1 MLGNKIIMTTIDIHA
16 AGIELQEKD
25 SWHLGM
31 LRTQAHSAIAAR
43 VLAELADHD
52 PRICVLTAD
61 LGFSNRTVEF
71 SYRHPARF
79 FNLGIAEQNMV
90 SVAAGLATTGLIPYV
105 ATFASF
111 LGLLCCEHIRTDCAY
126 PNLPVRLLGHH
137 AGISLGYY
145 GTSHHATEDIGIM
158 RSIANLKI
166 ICPADAYSLEQALRQ
181 TVDVD
186 GPIYFRLGRGRE
198 ADAYTAGEPWEYGKV
213 SVLRK
218 GSDGVLF
225 ANGIMVTAARQAAA
239 TLAKEGVNLTVA
251 DLHTIQP
258 FDTEGVLSLV
268 EESGHNAQQGA
279 RLVFVAEEHN
289 TRGGVATSIA
299 DTLVDNRMDG
309 IKLVRIGFPS
319 DEYSVI
325 AAPYHLYQH
334 YGLDAAGVAE
344 RVRKEVG

>member
-1 MLGNKIIMTTIDIHA
+1 MATLDIHA
-16 AGIELQEKD
+16 AGIEMQDPD

-43 VLAELADHD
+43 VLAELADAD
-52 PRICVLTAD
+52 ERICVLTAD
-61 LGFSNRTVEF
+61 LGFSNRTIEF

-79 FNLGIAEQNMV
+79 FNMGIAEQNMV
-90 SVAAGLATTGLIPYV
+90 SVAAGLATTGYIPYV

-181 TVDVD
+181 TVDVE

-198 ADAYTAGEPWEYGKV
+198 ADAYLPGEAWEYGKV
-213 SVLRK
+213 NVLRR
-218 GSDGVLF
+218 GSDGVIF
-225 ANGIMVTAARQAAA
+225 ANGIMVTAARQAAEMV
-239 TLAKEGVNLTVA
+239 AKEGIDLTVA
-251 DLHTIQP
+251 DLHTIIP
-258 FDTEGVLSLV
+258 FDSEGVLSLI
-268 EESGHNAQQGA
+268 EETGT
-279 RLVFVAEEHN
+279 VFVAEEHN

-299 DTLVDNRMDG
+299 DAIVDARMG
-309 IKLVRIGFPS
+309 GVNLVRIGFPS
-319 DEYSVI
+319 DEYSAI
-325 AAPYHLYQH
+325 APPTHLYRH

-344 RVRKEVG
+344 RVRATLKA

>member
-1 MLGNKIIMTTIDIHA
+1 MNSPEIMLQDN
-16 AGIELQEKD
+16 E

-43 VLAELADHD
+43 VLSDLADHD
-52 PRICVLTAD
+52 ERIMVLTAD

-71 SYRHPARF
+71 SHRHPDRF

-90 SVAAGLATTGLIPYV
+90 SVAAGLATTGAIPYV

-111 LGLLCCEHIRTDCAY
+111 LGLLCCEHIRTDLAY

-166 ICPADAYSLEQALRQ
+166 VCPADAYSLEQALRQ
-181 TVDVD
+181 TVNVE

-198 ADAYTAGEPWEYGKV
+198 ADAYNEGEAWEFGKI
-213 SVLRK
+213 SLLRE
-218 GSDGVLF
+218 GRDGVLF
-225 ANGIMVTAARQAAA
+225 ANGIMVTAARAAA
-239 TLAKEGVNLTVA
+239 EKLASEGIDLTVA

-258 FDTEGVLSLV
+258 FDVEGVLSLIEDV
-268 EESGHNAQQGA
+268 NY
-279 RLVFVAEEHN
+279 VFVAEEHN
-289 TRGGVATSIA
+289 TRGGVATAVA
-299 DTLVDNRMDG
+299 DAMVDAQIG
-309 IKLVRIGFPS
+309 GKKLVRIGFPS
-319 DEYSVI
+319 DEYSEI
-325 AAPYHLYQH
+325 AAPYYLYQH
-334 YGLDAAGVAE
+334 YGLDAAGVIE
-344 RVRKEVG
+344 RVRSAMETK

>member
-1 MLGNKIIMTTIDIHA
+1 MTTVDIHA
-16 AGIELQEKD
+16 AGIEMQDKD

-43 VLAELADHD
+43 VLTELADRE

-71 SYRHPARF
+71 SQRHPDRF
-79 FNLGIAEQNMV
+79 FNVGIAEQLMV
-90 SVAAGLATTGLIPYV
+90 SVAAGLATTGMIPYV

-126 PNLPVRLLGHH
+126 PNLPVRLIGHH

-158 RSIANLKI
+158 RAIANLKI
-166 ICPADAYSLEQALRQ
+166 VCPADAYSLEQALRQ
-181 TVDVD
+181 TVDVE

-198 ADAYTAGEPWEYGKV
+198 SDVYQEGEPWEYGKV
-213 SVLRK
+213 NVLRK
-218 GSDGVLF
+218 GKDAVVF
-225 ANGIMVTAARQAAA
+225 ANGIMVSSARQAADK
-239 TLAKEGVNLTVA
+239 LAGEGIELTVA

-258 FDTEGVLSLV
+258 FDTEGVLALI
-268 EESGHNAQQGA
+268 EESRN
-279 RLVFVAEEHN
+279 VFVAEEHN
-289 TRGGVATSIA
+289 TRGGVATAVA
-299 DTLVDNRMDG
+299 DAIVDARMDG
-309 IKLVRIGFPS
+309 VKLTRIGFPP
-319 DEYSVI
+319 DEYSEI
-325 AAPYHLYQH
+325 AAPYHLYQY

-344 RVRKEVG
+344 RVRNTLKA

>member
-1 MLGNKIIMTTIDIHA
+1 MTPIDIHA
-16 AGIELQEKD
+16 AGIEMQDKN

-43 VLAELADHD
+43 VLVELADQD
-52 PRICVLTAD
+52 ERICVLTAD

-71 SYRHPARF
+71 SYRHPDRF

-90 SVAAGLATTGLIPYV
+90 SVAAGLATTGYIPYV

-181 TVDVD
+181 TVDVE

-198 ADAYTAGEPWEYGKV
+198 ADAYLEGEPWEYGKL
-213 SVLRK
+213 SILRR
-218 GSDGVLF
+218 GTDGVIF
-225 ANGIMVTAARQAAA
+225 ANGIMVTAARQAAE
-239 TLAKEGVNLTVA
+239 TLAQTGISLTVA
-251 DLHTIQP
+251 DLHTIIP
-258 FDTEGVLSLV
+258 FDNEGVLSLV
-268 EESGHNAQQGA
+268 EETSN
-279 RLVFVAEEHN
+279 VFVAEEHN
-289 TRGGVATSIA
+289 TRGGVATAIA
-299 DTLVDNRMDG
+299 DAIVDARMG
-309 IKLVRIGFPS
+309 GVNLVRIGFPS

-325 AAPYHLYQH
+325 AAPTQLYQH
-334 YGLDAAGVAE
+334 YGLDAAGVVE
-344 RVRKEVG
+344 RVRTAMRA

>member
-1 MLGNKIIMTTIDIHA
+1 MTTIDIHA
-16 AGIELQEKD
+16 AGIEMQNKE

-43 VLAELADHD
+43 VLTELADVD

-71 SYRHPARF
+71 SQRHPTRF

-90 SVAAGLATTGLIPYV
+90 SMAAGLATTGMIPYV

-166 ICPADAYSLEQALRQ
+166 VCPADAYSLEQALRQ
-181 TVDVD
+181 TVNLE

-198 ADAYTAGEPWEYGKV
+198 SDVYQEGEAWEYGKV
-213 SVLRK
+213 NVLRK
-218 GSDGVLF
+218 GGDGVIF
-225 ANGIMVTAARQAAA
+225 ANGIMVSAARQAAE
-239 TLAKEGVNLTVA
+239 TLATAGLNLTVA

-258 FDTEGVLSLV
+258 FDVEGVLSLI
-268 EESGHNAQQGA
+268 EETKT
-279 RLVFVAEEHN
+279 VFVAEEHN
-289 TRGGVATSIA
+289 TRTGVATAIA
-299 DTLVDNRMDG
+299 DAIVDNG
-309 IKLVRIGFPS
+309 VSGVKLVRIGFPP
-319 DEYSVI
+319 DEYSAI

-344 RVRKEVG
+344 RVRQTLK

>member
-1 MLGNKIIMTTIDIHA
+1 MTAIDIHA
-16 AGIELQEKD
+16 AGIEMQDKD

-43 VLAELADHD
+43 VLAELADSD

-71 SYRHPARF
+71 SYRHPERF

-90 SVAAGLATTGLIPYV
+90 STAAGLATTGMIPYV

-166 ICPADAYSLEQALRQ
+166 VCPADAYSLEQALRQ
-181 TVDVD
+181 TVDVE

-198 ADAYTAGEPWEYGKV
+198 ADAYNEGEPWEYGKV
-213 SVLRK
+213 SVLRR
-218 GSDGVLF
+218 GGDGVLF
-225 ANGIMVTAARQAAA
+225 ANGIMVSAARQAADA
-239 TLAKEGVNLTVA
+239 LAGDGISLTVA

-258 FDTEGVLSLV
+258 FDSEGVLSLI
-268 EESGHNAQQGA
+268 EESRN
-279 RLVFVAEEHN
+279 VFVAEEHN
-289 TRGGVATSIA
+289 TRTGVATAIA
-299 DTLVDNRMDG
+299 DAIVDNRIDG
-309 IKLVRIGFPS
+309 VKLVRIGFPS
-319 DEYSVI
+319 DEYSAI
-325 AAPYHLYQH
+325 AAPYPLYQF
-334 YGLDAAGVAE
+334 YGLDAKSVAE
-344 RVRKEVG
+344 RVRNALSS

>member
-1 MLGNKIIMTTIDIHA
+1 MTTIDIHS
-16 AGIELQEKD
+16 AGIDLQEKE

-43 VLAELADHD
+43 VLNELADTD

-61 LGFSNRTVEF
+61 LGFSNRTIEF
-71 SYRHPARF
+71 SYRHPERF
-79 FNLGIAEQNMV
+79 FNVGIAEQNMV
-90 SVAAGLATTGLIPYV
+90 SAAAGLATTGMIPYV

-166 ICPADAYSLEQALRQ
+166 VCPADAYSIEEALRQ
-181 TVDVD
+181 TVDVE

-198 ADAYTAGEPWEYGKV
+198 ADVYQEGEPWDYGKV
-213 SVLRK
+213 SVLRR
-218 GSDGVLF
+218 GTDGVLF
-225 ANGIMVTAARQAAA
+225 ANGIMVKAARDAAE
-239 TLAKEGVNLTVA
+239 TLAKEGLNLTVA

-258 FDTEGVLSLV
+258 FDTEGVLSLI
-268 EESGHNAQQGA
+268 EESRN
-279 RLVFVAEEHN
+279 VFVAEEHN
-289 TRGGVATSIA
+289 TRTGVATAIA
-299 DTLVDNRMDG
+299 DAIVDNRIDG
-309 IKLVRIGFPS
+309 VKLVRIGFPS
-319 DEYSVI
+319 DDYSAI
-325 AAPYHLYQH
+325 AAPYHLYQY
-334 YGLDAAGVAE
+334 YGLDATGVAE
-344 RVRKEVG
+344 RVRKEMEK

>member
-1 MLGNKIIMTTIDIHA
+1 MTTIDIHS
-16 AGIELQEKD
+16 AGIEMQEQD

-43 VLAELADHD
+43 VLAELADSD

-71 SYRHPARF
+71 SYRHPERF

-90 SVAAGLATTGLIPYV
+90 SAAAGLATTGMIPYV

-166 ICPADAYSLEQALRQ
+166 ICPADAYSLEHALRQ
-181 TVDVD
+181 TVHEE

-198 ADAYTAGEPWEYGKV
+198 ADAYQPGEGWEYGKV
-213 SVLRK
+213 SILRR
-218 GSDGVLF
+218 GGDAVIF
-225 ANGIMVTAARQAAA
+225 ANGIMVAAARQAAES
-239 TLAKEGVNLTVA
+239 LAQEGITVTVA

-258 FDTEGVLSLV
+258 FDTEGVLSLI
-268 EESGHNAQQGA
+268 EETRQ
-279 RLVFVAEEHN
+279 VFVAEEHN
-289 TRGGVATSIA
+289 TRGGVATAVA
-299 DTLVDNRMDG
+299 DAIVDNGMAG
-309 IKLVRIGFPS
+309 VKLVRIGFPS
-319 DEYSVI
+319 DEYSAI
-325 AAPYHLYQH
+325 AAPYPLYQY
-334 YGLDAAGVAE
+334 YGLDAVGVAE
-344 RVRKEVG
+344 RVRTVLR

>member
-1 MLGNKIIMTTIDIHA
+1 MTTVDIHS
-16 AGIELQEKD
+16 AGIEMQDKE

-43 VLAELADHD
+43 TLTELADHD

-61 LGFSNRTVEF
+61 LGFSNRTIEF
-71 SYRHPARF
+71 SQRHPDRF
-79 FNLGIAEQNMV
+79 FNVGIAEQNMV
-90 SVAAGLATTGLIPYV
+90 SVAAGLATTGMIPYV

-166 ICPADAYSLEQALRQ
+166 VCPADAYSLEQALRQ
-181 TVDVD
+181 TVDVE
-186 GPIYFRLGRGRE
+186 GPVYFRLGRGRE
-198 ADAYTAGEPWEYGKV
+198 SDVYQLGEPWEYGKV
-213 SVLRK
+213 NVLRK
-218 GSDGVLF
+218 GRDAVIF
-225 ANGIMVTAARQAAA
+225 ANGILVSSARQAADK
-239 TLAKEGVNLTVA
+239 LAGEGIDLTVA

-258 FDTEGVLSLV
+258 FDVEGVLSLI
-268 EESGHNAQQGA
+268 EENKT
-279 RLVFVAEEHN
+279 VFVAEEHN
-289 TRGGVATSIA
+289 TRSGVATAIA
-299 DTLVDNRMDG
+299 DAIVDNQVG
-309 IKLVRIGFPS
+309 GVKLVRIGFPS
-319 DEYSVI
+319 DEYSAI

-334 YGLDAAGVAE
+334 YGLDAGGVAE
-344 RVRKEVG
+344 RVRNVLNPK

>member
-1 MLGNKIIMTTIDIHA
+1 MTIDIHA
-16 AGIELQEKD
+16 AGIEMQDKD

-43 VLAELADHD
+43 VLTDLADRD

-71 SYRHPARF
+71 SQRHPNRF
-79 FNLGIAEQNMV
+79 FNVGIAEQNMV
-90 SVAAGLATTGLIPYV
+90 SVAAGLATTGMIPYV

-126 PNLPVRLLGHH
+126 PNLPVRLIGHH

-166 ICPADAYSLEQALRQ
+166 VCPADAYSLEQALRQ
-181 TVDVD
+181 TVDVE

-198 ADAYTAGEPWEYGKV
+198 SDVYQEGEPWEYGKV
-213 SVLRK
+213 NVLRK
-218 GSDGVLF
+218 GKDAVVF
-225 ANGIMVTAARQAAA
+225 ANGIMVSSARQAADK
-239 TLAKEGVNLTVA
+239 LVGEGIDLTVA

-258 FDTEGVLSLV
+258 FDVEGVLSLI
-268 EESGHNAQQGA
+268 EESKT
-279 RLVFVAEEHN
+279 VFVAEEHN
-289 TRGGVATSIA
+289 TRSGVATAIA
-299 DTLVDNRMDG
+299 DAIVDNQVNG
-309 IKLVRIGFPS
+309 VKLVRIGFPS
-319 DEYSVI
+319 DEYSAI
-325 AAPYHLYQH
+325 AAPYPLYQH
-334 YGLDAAGVAE
+334 YGLDAGGVAE
-344 RVRKEVG
+344 RVRNVLNPK

>member
-1 MLGNKIIMTTIDIHA
+1 MSTPEIIPAD
-16 AGIELQEKD
+16 IELQDKE

-43 VLAELADHD
+43 VLADLADQNE
-52 PRICVLTAD
+52 RIMVLTAD

-71 SYRHPARF
+71 SYRHPTRF

-90 SVAAGLATTGLIPYV
+90 SVAAGLATTGAIPYV

-111 LGLLCCEHIRTDCAY
+111 LGLLCCEHIRTDLAY

-166 ICPADAYSLEQALRQ
+166 VCPADAYSLEQALQQ
-181 TVDVD
+181 TVNVE

-198 ADAYTAGEPWEYGKV
+198 ADAYKPGEPWEYGKI

-218 GSDGVLF
+218 GTDGVLF
-225 ANGIMVTAARQAAA
+225 ANGIMVTAARQAAE
-239 TLAKEGVNLTVA
+239 TLATEGISLTVA

-258 FDTEGVLSLV
+258 FDTEGVLSLI
-268 EESGHNAQQGA
+268 EESRN
-279 RLVFVAEEHN
+279 VFVAEEHN
-289 TRGGVATSIA
+289 TRGGVATAVA
-299 DTLVDNRMDG
+299 DTIVDARIDG
-309 IKLVRIGFPS
+309 VKLVRIGFPP
-319 DEYSVI
+319 DEYSEI
-325 AAPYHLYQH
+325 AAPYYLYQY

-344 RVRKEVG
+344 RVRSTLNA

>member
-1 MLGNKIIMTTIDIHA
+1 MTAIDIHA
-16 AGIELQEKD
+16 AGIEMQDKD

-43 VLAELADHD
+43 VLAELADSD

-71 SYRHPARF
+71 SYRHPDRF

-90 SVAAGLATTGLIPYV
+90 SAAAGLATTGMIPYV

-166 ICPADAYSLEQALRQ
+166 VCPADAYSLEQALRQ
-181 TVDVD
+181 TVDVE

-198 ADAYTAGEPWEYGKV
+198 ADAYNEGEPWEYGKV
-213 SVLRK
+213 SVLRR
-218 GSDGVLF
+218 GGDGVLF
-225 ANGIMVTAARQAAA
+225 ANGIMVSAARQAAE
-239 TLAKEGVNLTVA
+239 TLTKDGINLTVA

-258 FDTEGVLSLV
+258 FDSEGVLSLI
-268 EESGHNAQQGA
+268 EESRN
-279 RLVFVAEEHN
+279 VFVAEEHN
-289 TRGGVATSIA
+289 TRTGVATAIA
-299 DTLVDNRMDG
+299 DAIVDNRIDG
-309 IKLVRIGFPS
+309 VKLVRIGFPS
-319 DEYSVI
+319 DEYSAI
-325 AAPYHLYQH
+325 AAPYPLYQY
-334 YGLDAAGVAE
+334 YGLDAKSVAE
-344 RVRKEVG
+344 RIRNALNS